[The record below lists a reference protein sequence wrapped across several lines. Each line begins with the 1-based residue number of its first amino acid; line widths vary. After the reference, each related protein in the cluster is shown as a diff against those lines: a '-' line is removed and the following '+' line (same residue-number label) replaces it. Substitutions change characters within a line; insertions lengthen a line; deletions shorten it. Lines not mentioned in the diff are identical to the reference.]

1 MFVINELIIENMH
14 ARIHAYIY
22 ARFHTRVY
30 TYIQVNTF
38 IHAHSTSTCMCI
50 YMRTQTCIHVHYIFT
65 NTYIHTYTH
74 NIDTYIRMCSVCTSS
89 VYIHICTHTW
99 TMYIHE
105 YMHTHPNINYISIM
119 RAYVQQWSDAGLPG
133 NNACFVGLLL
143 KFFSLNTRLYLF
155 DRDGFLEYPWVS

>member
-1 MFVINELIIENMH
+1 MH

-38 IHAHSTSTCMCI
+38 IHAHSTSTYVHVCAFTCVHRHA
-50 YMRTQTCIHVHYIFT
+50 YMYI
-65 NTYIHTYTH
+65 TYSQIHTF
-74 NIDTYIRMCSVCTSS
+74 
-89 VYIHICTHTW
+89 THTRIIL
-99 TMYIHE
+99 THIYVCAQFAHPVYTYMYAHIHE
-105 YMHTHPNINYISIM
+105 QCTYMNIIMHTHPNINYICIM

-155 DRDGFLEYPWVS
+155 DRDGFLEYP